1 MELLNNILKLMAGVG
16 LFLYAMYLIET
27 AIKNLAGR
35 TFKLFLQRFTKNK
48 IKAIFGG
55 AVVTGLLQSSSLVS
69 LMVLS
74 FVGAGVLNMKN
85 AIAVILGANLG
96 TTLDSW
102 IVATL
107 GFKVNID
114 SFAFPAVAVAGL
126 MLTLFSKNK
135 KIKNTAYFLMGF
147 GLLFIGISFMKLSV
161 EAQVKEFDFSKFEG
175 VSLIYFLVIG
185 FVITTLI
192 QSSSATI
199 AITLSALSAG
209 AVTFPAASAMVI
221 GSEVGTTIKLLLG
234 SVGGNS
240 AKKQVAFGNFLF
252 NIFTTLLAFIFLKQ
266 ILSIIINVFQVT
278 DPLMGLVTFQSV
290 INLFSIIV
298 FFPMLNLFAKFLES
312 RFRQTDNYAT
322 AFIKNA
328 STEES
333 GIAVDLLKK
342 EVDYFIYNSMQFNL
356 KLFEIEETV
365 LLKNEKFELII
376 HDKKITGKT
385 IEEKYNYLKQL
396 QGEIQSFYIKMTGE
410 EGSENGSGE
419 SEQLIASVRSC
430 MLATKCIHDITPN
443 INELHQSSKNIKH
456 NFFLETRNE
465 TKELYHQM
473 SLVMNGRE
481 ENTFQSLWQL
491 FNQVE
496 INFSKKLNEFYKAAK
511 SVTLNELDI
520 TTIINYNRELFTS
533 HKAMIMAIK
542 DFSLDTKQAKE
553 FNEIPEYKT

>member
-1 MELLNNILKLMAGVG
+1 MEIAGNILKLLGGVG

-27 AIKNLAGR
+27 AIKNLSGR

-85 AIAVILGANLG
+85 ALAVILGANLG

-107 GFKVNID
+107 GFKVDID

-135 KIKNTAYFLMGF
+135 KVKNIAYFLMGF

-161 EAQVKEFDFSKFEG
+161 EAQVKEFDFAKFAG

-209 AVTFPAASAMVI
+209 AVTFPAAAAMVI
-221 GSEVGTTIKLLLG
+221 GSEIGTIKLVLG
-234 SVGGNS
+234 SVSGNS
-240 AKKQVAFGNFLF
+240 AKKQVALGNFLF

-266 ILSIIINVFQVT
+266 ILALIINVFNVT
-278 DPLMGLVTFQSV
+278 DPLMGLVTFQSL

-298 FFPMLNLFAKFLES
+298 FFPLLNLFATFLEG
-312 RFRQTDNYAT
+312 RFKQTDNYAT
-322 AFIKNA
+322 AFIKNVSA
-328 STEES
+328 EES
-333 GIAVDLLKK
+333 GIAADLLKK

-356 KLFEIEETV
+356 KLFEIEESV
-365 LLKNEKFELII
+365 LTKNEKFEIII
-376 HDKKITGKT
+376 HDKKVTGKT

-396 QGEIQSFYIKMTGE
+396 QGEIQSFYIKMAVDDGN
-410 EGSENGSGE
+410 ENHSNE

-430 MLATKCIHDITPN
+430 MLATKCIHDIAPN
-443 INELHQSSKNIKH
+443 INDLLQSSKNIKH
-456 NFFLETRNE
+456 DFFLETRNE

-473 SLVMNGRE
+473 SLVMNGKE
-481 ENTFQSLWQL
+481 ENIFQSLQQL

-496 INFSKKLNEFYKAAK
+496 KNFSKKLNEFYKAAK

-520 TTIINYNRELFTS
+520 TTIINFNRELFTS

-542 DFSLDTKQAKE
+542 DFSLDTRQAKE
-553 FNEIPEYKT
+553 FNDIPEYKT